1 MIFIDLICES
11 LKAGV
16 FLKLD
21 GVRRKD
27 REIKSFNKMEN
38 ILRRASV
45 CHVGTY
51 GDGYPYVTPFNYFY
65 ARGVIA
71 IHLSKEGKVFRNL
84 LKHKRVCVEA
94 LEAGKVIK
102 ADSACKTGMQYRSVI
117 AFGEAKIVEE
127 RRAKKMWLQKM
138 LDKYRPDRKYS
149 PMQGQDVDEVAVV
162 VIRLKRVTGKEREV
176 GPVRVRH

>member
-1 MIFIDLICES
+1 MKL
-11 LKAGV
+11 GV
-16 FLKLD
+16 
-21 GVRRKD
+21 VRRRD

-51 GDGYPYVTPFNYFY
+51 GDGYPYVTPFNFFY

-71 IHLSKEGKVFRNL
+71 IHLSKEGRVFRNL

-102 ADSACKTGMQYRSVI
+102 GDSACKTGMEYRSVI
-117 AFGEAKIVEE
+117 AFGESKIVEG
-127 RRAKKMWLQKM
+127 RRAKKMWLQRM
-138 LDKYRPDRKYS
+138 LDKYRPDGRYS
-149 PMQGQDVDEVAVV
+149 PMQDQDVDEVAVV
-162 VIRLKRVTGKEREV
+162 VIRLKRVTGKEREIS
-176 GPVRVRH
+176 PVKVRH